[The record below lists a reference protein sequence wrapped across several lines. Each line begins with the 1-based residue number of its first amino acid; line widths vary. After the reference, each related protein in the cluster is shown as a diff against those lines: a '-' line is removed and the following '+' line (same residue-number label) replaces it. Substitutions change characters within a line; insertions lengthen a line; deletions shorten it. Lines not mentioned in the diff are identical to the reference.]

1 VNNTSSTDKQ
11 LNILSEFRQALYHS
25 AFTARR
31 DALFELLDALLL
43 KGPMPSFPMLALSL
57 FCQRQWPSLYQAIEE
72 GQIDLPWLRAFL
84 AQHVPAQGVCCYA
97 LDGVAWPRS
106 QAGTLPD
113 RQYVYHP
120 TPAVNGGNVVAGY
133 AYSLLDWVPFV
144 RRSWALSID
153 VARRLSTQTDVE
165 LGVEQVKRLNEA
177 RQSYGQ
183 VLDIIVADAK
193 YGNHK
198 FFQPLQGQRCG
209 VVAAMRCDRVLYRTP
224 TLEEQ
229 KPRGRKRKH
238 GRRFAFKE
246 PDSWG
251 EPDEC
256 LHFEHERWGQVELRR
271 WNGVHERP
279 AAGTPLDVVQ
289 ARVHLEKDKPP
300 KPFWLAWQA
309 PPTIPISVQV
319 TAQTIW
325 QAYLHRW
332 PVEPSIRFRK
342 QHLMWTVP
350 QFHIPEAG
358 DRWSVLVSLAMWL
371 LYLARAVVTDQPLPW
386 QKAQVELTPARVQR
400 GLGELFARLAHRCGH
415 HERAENR
422 LDGPKAEFVA
432 VGRVIPWSERRRRR
446 PNPPS
451 KGPETRLVRSLH
463 HPGFPRG

>member
-1 VNNTSSTDKQ
+1 VNNTSSTEKQ

-84 AQHVPAQGVCCYA
+84 AQHVPAHGVCYYA
-97 LDGVAWPRS
+97 LDGVAWPRP

-120 TPAVNGGNVVAGY
+120 TPAVNGGSVVAGY

-144 RRSWALSID
+144 HRSWALSID
-153 VARRLSTQTDVE
+153 VTRRLSTQTDVE

-177 RQSYGQ
+177 RQSYSQ

-209 VVAAMRCDRVLYRTP
+209 IVAAMRCDRVLYRTP
-224 TLEEQ
+224 TPEEQ

-246 PDSWG
+246 PDTWG

-256 LHFEHERWGQVELRR
+256 LHFEHEHWGQVELRR

-279 AAGTPLDVVQ
+279 AADTPLDVVQ
-289 ARVHLEKDKPP
+289 ARVHLEKGKPP

-309 PPTIPISVQV
+309 PPTIPTSVQV

-325 QAYLHRW
+325 QAYPRRW

-350 QFHIPEAG
+350 QFHTPEAG

-400 GLGELFARLAHRCGH
+400 GLGELFCTIGTPARAPRTRGKSP
-415 HERAENR
+415 
-422 LDGPKAEFVA
+422 GWPK
-432 VGRVIPWSERRRRR
+432 GRVRHRRQRH
-446 PNPPS
+446 PV
-451 KGPETRLVRSLH
+451 VRKTPQKAKSAVKTA
-463 HPGFPRG
+463 

>member
-1 VNNTSSTDKQ
+1 VNNTSPTEKQ
-11 LNILSEFRQALYHS
+11 INILSEFRQALYDS
-25 AFTARR
+25 AFTDRR

-72 GQIDLPWLRAFL
+72 GKIDLQWLRTFL
-84 AQHVPAQGVCCYA
+84 AQQVPAQGICYYA
-97 LDGVAWPRS
+97 LDCAAWPRP
-106 QAGTLPD
+106 QATTLPD

-120 TPAVNGGNVVAGY
+120 TQAVNGGTVVAGY
-133 AYSLLDWVPFV
+133 AYSLLDWVPLV
-144 RRSWALSID
+144 NRSWALSID
-153 VARRLSTQTDVE
+153 VARRLSTQTDAE

-177 RQSYGQ
+177 RQSLVE

-209 VVAAMRCDRVLYRTP
+209 VVAAMRCDRVLYRAPTP
-224 TLEEQ
+224 AEQ

-246 PDSWG
+246 PETWG
-251 EPDEC
+251 TPDEFLQC
-256 LHFEHERWGQVELRR
+256 EHERWGQVELRR
-271 WNGVHERP
+271 WNGLHERS

-309 PPTIPISVQV
+309 PPTMPASVQV

-325 QAYLHRW
+325 QAYPRRW

-350 QFHIPEAG
+350 QFHTPEAG
-358 DRWSVLVSLAMWL
+358 DLWSTLVSLAMWE
-371 LYLARAVVTDQPLPW
+371 LYLARTVVTDRPLPW
-386 QKAQVELTPARVQR
+386 QKTQTELTPARVQR
-400 GLGELFARLAHRCGH
+400 GWGELFCAIGTPARPPQTRGKSP
-415 HERAENR
+415 
-422 LDGPKAEFVA
+422 GWPK
-432 VGRVIPWSERRRRR
+432 GRVRHRR
-446 PNPPS
+446 PRHPV
-451 KGPETRLVRSLH
+451 VRKTPTKAKSAVNTA
-463 HPGFPRG
+463 

>member
-1 VNNTSSTDKQ
+1 MNNTSSTDKQ